1 MGQIQITEL
10 LSIDENELQWIFVRS
25 SGPGGQNV
33 NKVNTAVQLRFDV
46 LNSPSLPQDLR
57 ARLLRMSANM
67 INDDGIMVI
76 NARRFRSQFRNRQDA
91 LERLIDVLRAAT
103 IPPKTRRR
111 TRPTTAAKRRRL
123 QAKRRRS
130 ALKRMRRRVN
140 SFDD

>member
-1 MGQIQITEL
+1 MGQIQVTPL
-10 LSIDENELQWIFVRS
+10 LALDENELRWIFMRS
-25 SGPGGQNV
+25 SGPGGQHV
-33 NKVNTAVQLRFDV
+33 NKVSTAVQLRFDV
-46 LNSPSLPQDLR
+46 MNSPSIPDNIR
-57 ARLLRMSANM
+57 ARLLRMAANM

-91 LERLIDVLRAAT
+91 LERLIDVLREAT

-111 TRPTTAAKRRRL
+111 TKPTAASKRRRL

-130 ALKRMRRRVN
+130 ALKRLRRRVT